1 MMLSKREYSLRQYLM
16 AFGAALLAP
25 ILGLAAFSVWEF
37 ARAEERQNEQRARA
51 AAEQIIADIDQE
63 LARLQAAG
71 QALASSAALRA
82 GNYERFQQRAT
93 EVTKALPKSDYEIV
107 VRDLTGQQVVNTHVP
122 WGTPLPKG
130 VLAEVDRQVIETKRP
145 YVSGLFTGAT
155 AKRPLLTIRIPVLAD
170 EAVTHVLSIA
180 FEPAHLTELLRKY
193 KLPPEWTATVLD
205 RNNRM
210 IASLKPNWIAGET
223 VSQSNGMSGNGL
235 WWGPNAEGDR
245 VLRAFEGS
253 GLSGWRA
260 FIEVPIHVVQAPL
273 WRTFWLFGALVAAL
287 LVISFVLALWF
298 GHRIAHPFQ
307 RLAKD
312 ARALGQQD
320 MSLVPL
326 ASGVKEADQVS
337 RAMVAAYTELT
348 QREAAL
354 AASFR
359 EVAKRDRQAVELRA
373 AKEIAEQA
381 SKAKSEFLAT
391 MSHELRTPL
400 TGVLGMADLLAAER
414 LSDREHHL
422 VEEIRSSGRHLLD
435 LLSNV
440 LDLSRIESGK
450 LELEHTDFSIAELL
464 EAVRSLLAPQA
475 VERGLTLAFELD
487 ENVPLNLKG
496 DPTRLRQV
504 LINLIG
510 NGLKFT
516 SRGEVRARVSRQP
529 EPDGHIRLRFEVRD
543 TGIGIPQEKQAELFE
558 PFVQADS
565 STTRRYGGSGLGLAI
580 SKRVVEAM
588 GGTLEVE
595 SLPGVGSRFWFEVGL
610 EPGDAAAAE
619 RAELDPAI
627 VSPQHILLVEDVELN
642 RRLLQMML
650 SAHGHEV
657 IFATSGAEAVELVA
671 RERFDVVLM
680 DVQMPVMDG
689 VEATRQIRQMAGPA
703 REVPIIGLT
712 ANVLASEQQR
722 YLAAGMNACLTKP
735 IDWDQLFAALARS
748 GGGSVTEHVAQNL

>member
-1 MMLSKREYSLRQYLM
+1 M
-16 AFGAALLAP
+16 AFGAALLVP
-25 ILGLAAFSVWEF
+25 ILGLAAISVWEF
-37 ARAEERQNEQRARA
+37 ARAEKQQNEQRTLA
-51 AAEQIIADIDQE
+51 AAEQMIANIDQE

-93 EVTKALPKSDYEIV
+93 EIIRALPRSDYEIV

-122 WGTPLPKG
+122 WGVRLPRG
-130 VLAEVDRQVIETKRP
+130 ATADTDQQVIETKKP
-145 YVSGLFTGAT
+145 YVSDLFTGAT
-155 AKRPLLTIRIPVLAD
+155 VSRHVLTVRIPVLAD
-170 EAVTHVLSIA
+170 EVATHVLSVA
-180 FEPAHLTELLRKY
+180 FEPDHIAELLRKY

-205 RNNRM
+205 RNNRV
-210 IASLKPNWIAGET
+210 IASSKPAQVVRTT
-223 VSQSNGMSGNGL
+223 VAQASGVPRDGL
-235 WWGPNAEGDR
+235 WWGIDAEGGS
-245 VLRAFEGS
+245 VLRAFAGS
-253 GLSGWRA
+253 ELSGWRA
-260 FIEVPIHVVQAPL
+260 FIEVPINVIRAPL
-273 WRTFWLFGALVAAL
+273 WRTFWLFAALVAAL
-287 LVISFVLALWF
+287 LAISFASALWF
-298 GHRIAHPFQ
+298 GRRIARPFQ
-307 RLAKD
+307 RLAED

-320 MSLVPL
+320 TSFVPL

-337 RAMVAAYTELT
+337 QAMVAAYTELT

-359 EVAKRDRQAVELRA
+359 EVAERDRQAVELRA

-400 TGVLGMADLLAAER
+400 TGALGMADLLAAEW
-414 LSDREHHL
+414 LSDKERHL

-450 LELEHTDFSIAELL
+450 LELQQTDFSIAELL

-487 ENVPLNLKG
+487 ESVPPSLKG

-504 LINLIG
+504 LINLVG

-516 SRGEVRARVSRQP
+516 SRGGVSVSVSHCP
-529 EPDGHIRLRFEVRD
+529 EPDGRIRLRFEVRD
-543 TGIGIPQEKQAELFE
+543 TGIGIPQEKLAEMFK

-565 STTRRYGGSGLGLAI
+565 STTRRYGGSGLGLTI
-580 SKRVVEAM
+580 SRRVVEAM

-627 VSPQHILLVEDVELN
+627 ASPRRILLVEDVELN

-680 DVQMPVMDG
+680 DVHMPVMDG
-689 VEATRQIRQMAGPA
+689 VEATRRIRRMDGPA
-703 REVPIIGLT
+703 RKVAIIGLT

-748 GGGSVTEHVAQNL
+748 GGGSETEHVAQNL

>member
-93 EVTKALPKSDYEIV
+93 EVTRALPRADYQIV

-122 WGTPLPKG
+122 WGTPLPRG
-130 VLAEVDRQVIETKRP
+130 AAPETDRQVTETKKP

-155 AKRPLLTIRIPVLAD
+155 ASRGILTVRIPVLAD
-170 EAVTHVLSIA
+170 ETVTHVLSVA
-180 FEPAHLTELLRKY
+180 FEPAHLTELLRAH
-193 KLPPEWTATVLD
+193 KLPPAWTTTVLD
-205 RNNRM
+205 RNNRV
-210 IASLKPNWIAGET
+210 IASLKPDRLVGTT
-223 VSQSNGMSGNGL
+223 VSQVSGVPGDGL
-235 WWGPNAEGDR
+235 WWGINEEGDP
-245 VLRAFEGS
+245 VLRVFANS
-253 GLSGWRA
+253 DQSGWRA
-260 FIEVPIHVVQAPL
+260 FIEVPNHVIQAPL
-273 WRTFWLFGALVAAL
+273 WRTFWLFGLLVTAL
-287 LVISFVLALWF
+287 LVISLTIALWF
-298 GHRIAHPFQ
+298 GHRIARPFQ
-307 RLAKD
+307 WLAED

-337 RAMVAAYTELT
+337 RAMAAAYTELT
-348 QREAAL
+348 HREAAL

-359 EVAKRDRQAVELRA
+359 EVAERDRQAVELRA

-381 SKAKSEFLAT
+381 SKAKSDFLAT
-391 MSHELRTPL
+391 RSHELRTPL
-400 TGVLGMADLLAAER
+400 TGVLGMADLLAAEP
-414 LSDREHHL
+414 LSDKERHL

-440 LDLSRIESGK
+440 LDVSRIESGR
-450 LELEHTDFSIAELL
+450 LELEQISFSISELV
-464 EAVRSLLAPQA
+464 EAVRSMLAPQA

-487 ENVPLNLKG
+487 ESVPPSLKG

-504 LINLIG
+504 LIKLVG

-516 SRGEVRARVSRQP
+516 SRGGVSVSVSHCP
-529 EPDGHIRLRFEVRD
+529 EPDGRIRLRFEVRD
-543 TGIGIPQEKQAELFE
+543 TGIGIPQEKLAEMFK

-565 STTRRYGGSGLGLAI
+565 STTRRYGGSGLGLTI
-580 SKRVVEAM
+580 SKRLVEAM

-627 VSPQHILLVEDVELN
+627 VSPRRILLVEDVELN

-657 IFATSGAEAVELVA
+657 TFATNGAEAVALVA

-680 DVQMPVMDG
+680 DV
-689 VEATRQIRQMAGPA
+689 
-703 REVPIIGLT
+703 
-712 ANVLASEQQR
+712 
-722 YLAAGMNACLTKP
+722 
-735 IDWDQLFAALARS
+735 
-748 GGGSVTEHVAQNL
+748 H

>member
-1 MMLSKREYSLRQYLM
+1 MALKREYSLRQYLM
-16 AFGAALLAP
+16 AFGAALLIP
-25 ILGLAAFSVWEF
+25 IGGLAAISMWEF
-37 ARAEERQNEQRARA
+37 ARAEKQQNEQRAQA
-51 AAEQIIADIDQE
+51 AATQIIANIDQE

-71 QALASSAALRA
+71 QALVSSAALRA
-82 GNYERFQQRAT
+82 GNYERFQQRAIEIT
-93 EVTKALPKSDYEIV
+93 RALPRSDYEFV

-130 VLAEVDRQVIETKRP
+130 MLVEIDQQVIETKKP
-145 YVSGLFTGAT
+145 YVSDLFTGAT

-210 IASLKPNWIAGET
+210 IASLKPNWIVGET
-223 VSQSNGMSGNGL
+223 VSQSNGMPGNGL

-245 VLRAFEGS
+245 VLRAFDGS
-253 GLSGWRA
+253 DLSGWRA

-320 MSLVPL
+320 MSLIPL

-359 EVAKRDRQAVELRA
+359 EVAERDRQAVELRA
-373 AKEIAEQA
+373 AKEVAEQA

-400 TGVLGMADLLAAER
+400 AGVLGMADLLAAKSLNDEER
-414 LSDREHHL
+414 YL
-422 VEEIRSSGRHLLD
+422 VEKIRSSGRHLRD
-435 LLSNV
+435 LISDV

-450 LELEHTDFSIAELL
+450 LELEHTSFSLSDLL
-464 EAVRSLLAPQA
+464 ETVRSLMAPQA
-475 VERGLTLAFELD
+475 IERGLDLTFKLD
-487 ENVPLNLKG
+487 KNVPPILKG
-496 DPTRLRQV
+496 GPTHLRQV
-504 LINLIG
+504 LINFVG

-516 SRGEVRARVSRQP
+516 NRGGVSVSASHRQ
-529 EPDGHIRLRFEVRD
+529 EHDGRIRLRFEVRD
-543 TGIGIPQEKQAELFE
+543 TGIGIPKDKQVELFE
-558 PFVQADS
+558 PFVQVDS
-565 STTRRYGGSGLGLAI
+565 SITRRYGGSGLGLAI
-580 SKRVVEAM
+580 SKRLVDAM
-588 GGTLEVE
+588 GGTLGVD
-595 SLPGVGSRFWFEVGL
+595 SLPGVGSHFWFEVVV
-610 EPGDAAAAE
+610 ETGDAAAAE
-619 RAELDPAI
+619 PVNLDPAT
-627 VSPQHILLVEDVELN
+627 VPPRRILLVEDVELN
-642 RRLLQMML
+642 RQLIQLML
-650 SAHGHEV
+650 SAYGHKV
-657 IFATSGAEAVELVA
+657 IFATNGAEAVDLVA

-680 DVQMPVMDG
+680 DVQMPVMGG
-689 VEATRQIRQMAGPA
+689 VEATRRIRRMAGPT

-712 ANVLASEQQR
+712 ANVLASEQER

-748 GGGSVTEHVAQNL
+748 GGRSETEHVAQNL

>member
-1 MMLSKREYSLRQYLM
+1 M
-16 AFGAALLAP
+16 
-25 ILGLAAFSVWEF
+25 
-37 ARAEERQNEQRARA
+37 
-51 AAEQIIADIDQE
+51 
-63 LARLQAAG
+63 
-71 QALASSAALRA
+71 
-82 GNYERFQQRAT
+82 
-93 EVTKALPKSDYEIV
+93 
-107 VRDLTGQQVVNTHVP
+107 
-122 WGTPLPKG
+122 
-130 VLAEVDRQVIETKRP
+130 
-145 YVSGLFTGAT
+145 
-155 AKRPLLTIRIPVLAD
+155 
-170 EAVTHVLSIA
+170 
-180 FEPAHLTELLRKY
+180 
-193 KLPPEWTATVLD
+193 
-205 RNNRM
+205 
-210 IASLKPNWIAGET
+210 
-223 VSQSNGMSGNGL
+223 
-235 WWGPNAEGDR
+235 
-245 VLRAFEGS
+245 
-253 GLSGWRA
+253 
-260 FIEVPIHVVQAPL
+260 
-273 WRTFWLFGALVAAL
+273 
-287 LVISFVLALWF
+287 ALWF
-298 GHRIAHPFQ
+298 GRRIARPFK
-307 RLAKD
+307 RLAGD
-312 ARALGQQD
+312 ARSLGQQD
-320 MSLVPL
+320 TFLVPL
-326 ASGVKEADQVS
+326 ASGVKEADQIS
-337 RAMVAAYTELT
+337 QAMVAAYTELT

-359 EVAKRDRQAVELRA
+359 EVAERDRQAVELRA

-414 LSDREHHL
+414 LSDKERHL

-450 LELEHTDFSIAELL
+450 LELEHADFSIAELL

-516 SRGEVRARVSRQP
+516 SRGEVSARVSRQP

-543 TGIGIPQEKQAELFE
+543 TGIGIPQEKQAELFK

-580 SKRVVEAM
+580 SKRLVEAM
-588 GGTLEVE
+588 GGTLGVE

-657 IFATSGAEAVELVA
+657 VFATNGAEAVELVA
-671 RERFDVVLM
+671 RERFDMVLM

-689 VEATRQIRQMAGPA
+689 VEATRRIRQMAGSA

-712 ANVLASEQQR
+712 ANVLASEQER

-735 IDWDQLFAALARS
+735 IDWTQLFAVLARS
-748 GGGSVTEHVAQNL
+748 GGGSKAEQVVRKS

>member
-1 MMLSKREYSLRQYLM
+1 MLSKREYSLRQYLM
-16 AFGAALLAP
+16 AFGAALLVP
-25 ILGLAAFSVWEF
+25 ILGLAAISVWEF
-37 ARAEERQNEQRARA
+37 ARAEKQQNEQRTLA
-51 AAEQIIADIDQE
+51 AAEQMIANIDQE

-93 EVTKALPKSDYEIV
+93 EIIRALPRSDYEIV

-122 WGTPLPKG
+122 WGVRLPRG
-130 VLAEVDRQVIETKRP
+130 ATADTDQQVIETKKP
-145 YVSGLFTGAT
+145 YVSDLFTGAT
-155 AKRPLLTIRIPVLAD
+155 VSRHILTVRIPVLAD
-170 EAVTHVLSIA
+170 EVVTHVLSVA

-193 KLPPEWTATVLD
+193 KLPPQWTTTVLD
-205 RNNRM
+205 RNNRV
-210 IASLKPNWIAGET
+210 IASSKPAQVVGTT
-223 VSQSNGMSGNGL
+223 VAQASGVPGDGL
-235 WWGPNAEGDR
+235 WWGVNADGGP
-245 VLRAFEGS
+245 VLRAFAAS
-253 GLSGWRA
+253 DLSGWRA
-260 FIEVPIHVVQAPL
+260 FIEVPINVIQAPL
-273 WRTFWLFGALVAAL
+273 WRTLWLFIALVAAL
-287 LVISFVLALWF
+287 LAISFAVALWF
-298 GHRIAHPFQ
+298 GRRIARPFK
-307 RLAKD
+307 RLAGD
-312 ARALGQQD
+312 ARSLGQQD
-320 MSLVPL
+320 TFLVPL
-326 ASGVKEADQVS
+326 ASGVKEADQIS
-337 RAMVAAYTELT
+337 QAMVAAYTELT

-359 EVAKRDRQAVELRA
+359 EVAERDRQAVELRA

-414 LSDREHHL
+414 LSDKERHL

-516 SRGEVRARVSRQP
+516 SRGEVSARVSRQP
-529 EPDGHIRLRFEVRD
+529 EPDGRIRLRFEVRD
-543 TGIGIPQEKQAELFE
+543 TGIGIPQEKQAELFK

-735 IDWDQLFAALARS
+735 IDWEQLFAALARS
-748 GGGSVTEHVAQNL
+748 GGGSETEHVAQNL